1 MSVAM
6 MMSVAL
12 CYAAMSGLSLA
23 MPRHL
28 MDVTDRRVTATQI
41 RVLRCT
47 ASLVLIL
54 AYLPMWQ
61 VWGAGT
67 GFVVWVSV
75 LSVTSI
81 VLVLLLSYW
90 PKWAVRIAFLMML
103 AASFLWLMQ

>member
-1 MSVAM
+1 MSMAM

-12 CYAAMSGLSLA
+12 CYAAMSGFSLA

-28 MDVTDRRVTATQI
+28 MEVTDRRLSNTQI
-41 RVLRCT
+41 RLLRWT
-47 ASLVLIL
+47 ASLILVL
-54 AYLPMWQ
+54 AYLPMWSE
-61 VWGAGT
+61 WGAGT

-75 LSVTSI
+75 LSVTSV

-103 AASFLWLMQ
+103 AASLLWLMQ

>member
-1 MSVAM
+1 MTVAM
-6 MMSVAL
+6 IMCIAL
-12 CYAAMSGLSLA
+12 CYAAMSGFSLA

-28 MDVTDRRVTATQI
+28 MEVTDRRLTTLQI
-41 RVLRCT
+41 RVLRWT
-47 ASLVLIL
+47 ASLILIL

-67 GFVVWVSV
+67 GFVVWVSI

-103 AASFLWLMQ
+103 SASLLWLSQ

>member
-28 MDVTDRRVTATQI
+28 MEVTNRRLSVAQT
-41 RVLRCT
+41 RLLRWT
-47 ASLVLIL
+47 ASLILVL

-67 GFVVWVSV
+67 GFVIWVSI
-75 LSVTSI
+75 LSVTSV

-103 AASFLWLMQ
+103 SASILWLMQ